1 MFIYFPNIIA
11 KEVVYLDR
19 KDINSKDEYI
29 LEINDKQERIIKKY
43 DKEKNKYI
51 NLIFENKD
59 GTDIMQGVIKHLTN
73 YYIEDI
79 LNDKNF

>member
-1 MFIYFPNIIA
+1 M
-11 KEVVYLDR
+11 DR